1 MNKDTLSSLSKSVMN
16 AQYYKDT
23 YPPGTRIILVSMGK
37 DPNPISDGTK
47 GTVVCVDDI
56 GTVHV
61 KFDNGRLLG
70 MCPEV
75 DRFRKLTEEE

>member
-1 MNKDTLSSLSKSVMN
+1 MSQFMSREKV
-16 AQYYKDT
+16 QYYKDT
-23 YPPGTRIILVSMGK
+23 YPPGTRVVLISMGE
-37 DPNPISDGTK
+37 DINPVPDGTK

-61 KFDNGRLLG
+61 KFDNGRNLG
-70 MCPEV
+70 MCPGV